1 MAGTAVP
8 VDMVVADA
16 EAAASNEYLKVTSDG
31 NAWQLLEQFQAVNL
45 RATLSNSDKT
55 LELHGNGTTTF
66 GTVLAVSTGVTNFD
80 FEIVGGGVS
89 AAALGVF
96 LPSDYGDAPAS
107 FNDAGHYIRQSF
119 TGGLPGAT
127 KVYDPVSTAFTSF
140 ATISDAP
147 TVYLGPIKPDADPG
161 TQNAAPNAT
170 NALGDDLNNT
180 DDEDGVASF
189 PPLTRAS
196 TSYSV
201 SATAYNTSGGSATL
215 WGWVDFDG
223 NGQFAASEV
232 ASAAVANGANPA
244 SVTLSWPAVTVT
256 PAAGS
261 TVYARLRLTTGT
273 LTDNGA
279 TPQDERAQGG
289 AADGEVE
296 DYAITIPTD
305 PIKDSFIGCG
315 VITFDSDAQG
325 FRTASTREDRTVNQG
340 PFDAPYGPV
349 DGTKYFRW
357 ESTGG
362 NPSGHLRADDLD
374 GEYQEVWTPAFTDP
388 DFSALIGQQ
397 IQFDYK
403 NDTGYNQYRLYIAIV
418 GTNGNQYYYYFNNQ
432 LGAVGSWSRVKVPMV
447 ASAWHTGFE
456 AGENPSTPPDSPA
469 PSAIDFAAVLGN
481 LGRFAVSVEGV
492 SGPDTSRFDN
502 FGRACDYG
510 DLPESGTSFV
520 TTGAN
525 AARHNIADEVRLG
538 ALIDSEPDGQ
548 PNATAD
554 GDDNAFSDDEDSVA
568 SFPPLSGATT
578 SYAVTLSARN
588 TSGASA
594 TLWGWVDFNNDG
606 QFSAAEVA
614 STSVANGANPANVT
628 LTWSSVSVTVPV
640 GAKAYARFR
649 ITTDS
654 LTDNGATP
662 QDERAQGRASDG
674 EVEDYAIT
682 VIGDYGD
689 APASYGDPSHSIPSQ
704 GSYLGATQPDSESGS
719 QHTAN
724 AQGDDLNGVPDDE
737 DGVSSFPPLNTTST
751 SYSVNVLANNPSG
764 TAATLYGWVDFDDNG
779 RFGAGEAALAA
790 VPAGTV
796 NGTITLNWSGI
807 TVDPAAVGTAYAR
820 FRITTASL
828 VDDPGTGQRDERA
841 ESAAS
846 NGEVED
852 YRIRTLDF
860 GDAPN
865 DLSSIDASLTNAYR
879 TTLARN
885 GPRHIVDIA
894 IRLGALIDGEADG
907 QPNLAADGD
916 DTNTVDDEDGVVF
929 NPALGISTA
938 NVILSGVANR
948 LVATAS
954 TAGYLNAWIDYNQ
967 NGNFT
972 DAGEQLF
979 NDYLVRAGTNTL
991 IFTPP
996 NTAPHGTT
1004 YMRFRYSTQTG
1015 QANTVTG
1022 QAPDGEVE
1030 DYKVEVALPAPTTC
1044 AAGLVNGSFEAPV
1057 VGVTPPTPIDGG
1069 AGYAIYRAADVPG
1082 WGFRAASPSAATNF
1096 DSATPS
1102 RFGPTGILVCLPIR
1116 ATSLL
1121 KSMGSRAA
1129 TSTRTC

>member
-1 MAGTAVP
+1 
-8 VDMVVADA
+8 
-16 EAAASNEYLKVTSDG
+16 
-31 NAWQLLEQFQAVNL
+31 L
-45 RATLSNSDKT
+45 RATWSNSDKT
-55 LELHGNGTTTF
+55 LELNGNGSTTY

-80 FEIVGGGVS
+80 FEIAGGGVS

-147 TVYLGPIKPDADPG
+147 TVYLGPVTTDADPG
-161 TQNAAPNAT
+161 TQNAAPIAT
-170 NALGDDLNNT
+170 NAQGDDLNNT

-223 NGQFAASEV
+223 NGQFSASEV

-273 LTDNGA
+273 LTDIGA

-456 AGENPSTPPDSPA
+456 AGENPSTPPDAPA

-492 SGPDTSRFDN
+492 SGVDTSRFDN

-525 AARHNIADEVRLG
+525 AARHNISDEVRLG

-548 PNATAD
+548 PGPEAN
-554 GDDNAFSDDEDSVA
+554 GDDLNNTDDEDGVA
-568 SFPPLSGATT
+568 SFPVLTRITT
-578 SYAVTLSARN
+578 SYAVAVSARN
-588 TSGASA
+588 TSGAPA
-594 TLWGWVDFNNDG
+594 TLWGWVDFNGDG
-606 QFSAAEVA
+606 QFSATEVA
-614 STSVANGANPANVT
+614 SALVANGANPANVT
-628 LTWSSVSVTVPV
+628 LNWSSVNVTAAAGTSV
-640 GAKAYARFR
+640 YARFR
-649 ITTDS
+649 ITTNT
-654 LTDNGATP
+654 LNDNGGTP

-674 EVEDYAIT
+674 EVEDYAVRVRELGTIT
-682 VIGDYGD
+682 IAKVTIPGNNTSFDFTDNIVAPNAFSLRNGQQKTFLNVPTGTYAVTEEPNTGSFQLRLLSCVDDD
-689 APASYGDPSHSIPSQ
+689 A
-704 GSYLGATQPDSESGS
+704 
-719 QHTAN
+719 
-724 AQGDDLNGVPDDE
+724 NGVPSTGDVGTRTATIHLDPNETVTCTFTNSNQPLGMTLASFDAAAQAGHVLVTWETVSEVFNTGFNLYRTVTADPPTTANLLAMVPSQRPGSTQGFFYTYHDTAVTAGRTYWYWLE
-737 DGVSSFPPLNTTST
+737 DVDLGGVATMHGPVSVVFTVPTAVTVNGLEASSGQPAFSAWPWLLL
-751 SYSVNVLANNPSG
+751 LA
-764 TAATLYGWVDFDDNG
+764 A
-779 RFGAGEAALAA
+779 AALA
-790 VPAGTV
+790 V
-796 NGTITLNWSGI
+796 
-807 TVDPAAVGTAYAR
+807 R
-820 FRITTASL
+820 
-828 VDDPGTGQRDERA
+828 
-841 ESAAS
+841 
-846 NGEVED
+846 
-852 YRIRTLDF
+852 
-860 GDAPN
+860 
-865 DLSSIDASLTNAYR
+865 
-879 TTLARN
+879 
-885 GPRHIVDIA
+885 
-894 IRLGALIDGEADG
+894 
-907 QPNLAADGD
+907 
-916 DTNTVDDEDGVVF
+916 
-929 NPALGISTA
+929 
-938 NVILSGVANR
+938 
-948 LVATAS
+948 
-954 TAGYLNAWIDYNQ
+954 
-967 NGNFT
+967 
-972 DAGEQLF
+972 
-979 NDYLVRAGTNTL
+979 VRA
-991 IFTPP
+991 
-996 NTAPHGTT
+996 
-1004 YMRFRYSTQTG
+1004 
-1015 QANTVTG
+1015 
-1022 QAPDGEVE
+1022 
-1030 DYKVEVALPAPTTC
+1030 
-1044 AAGLVNGSFEAPV
+1044 
-1057 VGVTPPTPIDGG
+1057 
-1069 AGYAIYRAADVPG
+1069 
-1082 WGFRAASPSAATNF
+1082 
-1096 DSATPS
+1096 S
-1102 RFGPTGILVCLPIR
+1102 R
-1116 ATSLL
+1116 
-1121 KSMGSRAA
+1121 
-1129 TSTRTC
+1129 

>member
-1 MAGTAVP
+1 MSTLTTRLAPSGALRLIVVTLMVGSLLLLAGGITPVVQARYADGTGQGMYQNQIYWLEWDGFTFTDGQSRTFNLPGDVTIVATVSNISGGAVRIGRPEDYGPAAFNLAYPNTGQTAINSCNACTNQFRLTLSANVAGTAVP

-16 EAAASNEYLKVTSDG
+16 EAAAANESLKVTTDG
-31 NAWQLLEQFQAVNL
+31 NPWQLLEQFQAANL
-45 RATLSNSDKT
+45 RATWSNSDKT
-55 LELHGNGTTTF
+55 LELHGNGSTTY

-107 FNDAGHYIRQSF
+107 FEDAGHYIRQSF

-127 KVYDPVSTAFTSF
+127 KVYDPVSTTFTSF

-147 TVYLGPIKPDADPG
+147 TVFLGPLKPDADPG
-161 TQNAAPNAT
+161 TQNTGANAT
-170 NALGDDLNNT
+170 TALGDDLNNT

-196 TSYSV
+196 TSYGV
-201 SATAYNTSGGSATL
+201 SATAHNTSGGPATL

-244 SVTLSWPAVTVT
+244 SVTLNWPAVTVT

-305 PIKDSFIGCG
+305 PIKDSFVGCG

-502 FGRACDYG
+502 FW
-510 DLPESGTSFV
+510 P
-520 TTGAN
+520 
-525 AARHNIADEVRLG
+525 RL
-538 ALIDSEPDGQ
+538 
-548 PNATAD
+548 
-554 GDDNAFSDDEDSVA
+554 
-568 SFPPLSGATT
+568 
-578 SYAVTLSARN
+578 
-588 TSGASA
+588 
-594 TLWGWVDFNNDG
+594 
-606 QFSAAEVA
+606 
-614 STSVANGANPANVT
+614 
-628 LTWSSVSVTVPV
+628 
-640 GAKAYARFR
+640 
-649 ITTDS
+649 
-654 LTDNGATP
+654 
-662 QDERAQGRASDG
+662 
-674 EVEDYAIT
+674 
-682 VIGDYGD
+682 
-689 APASYGDPSHSIPSQ
+689 
-704 GSYLGATQPDSESGS
+704 
-719 QHTAN
+719 
-724 AQGDDLNGVPDDE
+724 
-737 DGVSSFPPLNTTST
+737 
-751 SYSVNVLANNPSG
+751 
-764 TAATLYGWVDFDDNG
+764 
-779 RFGAGEAALAA
+779 
-790 VPAGTV
+790 
-796 NGTITLNWSGI
+796 
-807 TVDPAAVGTAYAR
+807 
-820 FRITTASL
+820 
-828 VDDPGTGQRDERA
+828 
-841 ESAAS
+841 
-846 NGEVED
+846 
-852 YRIRTLDF
+852 
-860 GDAPN
+860 
-865 DLSSIDASLTNAYR
+865 
-879 TTLARN
+879 
-885 GPRHIVDIA
+885 
-894 IRLGALIDGEADG
+894 
-907 QPNLAADGD
+907 
-916 DTNTVDDEDGVVF
+916 
-929 NPALGISTA
+929 
-938 NVILSGVANR
+938 
-948 LVATAS
+948 
-954 TAGYLNAWIDYNQ
+954 
-967 NGNFT
+967 
-972 DAGEQLF
+972 
-979 NDYLVRAGTNTL
+979 
-991 IFTPP
+991 
-996 NTAPHGTT
+996 
-1004 YMRFRYSTQTG
+1004 
-1015 QANTVTG
+1015 
-1022 QAPDGEVE
+1022 
-1030 DYKVEVALPAPTTC
+1030 
-1044 AAGLVNGSFEAPV
+1044 
-1057 VGVTPPTPIDGG
+1057 
-1069 AGYAIYRAADVPG
+1069 
-1082 WGFRAASPSAATNF
+1082 
-1096 DSATPS
+1096 
-1102 RFGPTGILVCLPIR
+1102 
-1116 ATSLL
+1116 
-1121 KSMGSRAA
+1121 
-1129 TSTRTC
+1129 